1 MTPYREYLAWLAR
14 QDTGAAADAWARA
27 LAGLEEPTLLA
38 PGADRAQVPV
48 RPDNLVTELPG
59 GLAAAL
65 ERHARG
71 QAVTVN
77 TVMQAAWAMLAGALT
92 GRDDVVFGAVVA
104 GAAGGAA
111 RGGDHAGAVHQHRP
125 GPGPAGPRGH
135 RRAVVGPAAGPA
147 VGAAGLPLPGP
158 GADPAGSRA
167 GRGLRHPGRLRELPP
182 RPRRPG
188 PARSPART
196 GYGSPA
202 PAGTTPR
209 ITR

>member
-14 QDTGAAADAWARA
+14 QDTGAAAAAWAQA

-38 PGADRAQVPV
+38 PGTDRAQVPV
-48 RPDNLVTELPG
+48 RPDTLVIELPG

-104 GAAGGAA
+104 GRPAELPGVETMLGLFINTVPVRVRLDPALTAGQCGPGCRTSSRRCWPTTIWAWRRSSGQPGRARSSTPWSSTRTTPLTLWAWAA
-111 RGGDHAGAVHQHRP
+111 RF
-125 GPGPAGPRGH
+125 PAGPGTGH
-135 RRAVVGPAAGPA
+135 RRR
-147 VGAAGLPLPGP
+147 
-158 GADPAGSRA
+158 RA
-167 GRGLRHPGRLRELPP
+167 Q
-182 RPRRPG
+182 
-188 PARSPART
+188 
-196 GYGSPA
+196 
-202 PAGTTPR
+202 TPR